1 MTLKSLIVC
10 PDGELVNQLYQSF
23 QDIGGI
29 HVAKDLDVYPDE
41 NELLRIVRSTGPH
54 VVFLGIDDVEK
65 SLEVA
70 HILEKDAP
78 GVQVVVF
85 SGQVDN
91 KILVQLMRVGIREF
105 LAPPFHHGN
114 VGETLLRVRE
124 QAAKNPPP
132 EGLTDFLF
140 SFLPSKP
147 GVGATTTA
155 VNTAIALSKERDINS
170 LLIDLDLNSGLTRFM
185 LKLDNAYSV
194 LDAAEHAAGMDAG
207 LWQQL
212 VTQRGNLDVL
222 HSGKINPGV
231 RIENAQMKDLLE
243 YARKHYKAVCVD
255 LSGNLEKFSL
265 EVMAE
270 SKRIFLVCTPE
281 ISSLHLAREKH
292 QFLKRLDMGDKVS
305 VLLNRMTKRP
315 LITAEQIEQQL
326 GLPVAMSLTNDYNGV
341 HRALTAGTEVDVK
354 SELGAQYAR
363 LANQIIERRAGAA
376 AAKKQSKGLA
386 NLFGFASAKAAPAGG
401 R

>member
-1 MTLKSLIVC
+1 
-10 PDGELVNQLYQSF
+10 
-23 QDIGGI
+23 
-29 HVAKDLDVYPDE
+29 
-41 NELLRIVRSTGPH
+41 
-54 VVFLGIDDVEK
+54 
-65 SLEVA
+65 
-70 HILEKDAP
+70 
-78 GVQVVVF
+78 
-85 SGQVDN
+85 
-91 KILVQLMRVGIREF
+91 
-105 LAPPFHHGN
+105 
-114 VGETLLRVRE
+114 
-124 QAAKNPPP
+124 
-132 EGLTDFLF
+132 
-140 SFLPSKP
+140 
-147 GVGATTTA
+147 
-155 VNTAIALSKERDINS
+155 
-170 LLIDLDLNSGLTRFM
+170 
-185 LKLDNAYSV
+185 
-194 LDAAEHAAGMDAG
+194 MDPG

-212 VTQRGNLDVL
+212 VTQRGNLDIL

-243 YARKHYKAVCVD
+243 FARKTYKAVCVD

-326 GLPVAMSLTNDYNGV
+326 GLPVTMSLSNDYNGV
-341 HRALTAGTEVDVK
+341 HRALTAGQEVDPK

-363 LANQIIERRAGAA
+363 FANKIIERRAAA
-376 AAKKQSKGLA
+376 PTKNQAKGFA
-386 NLFGFASAKAAPAGG
+386 NLFGFASAKQSAASG